1 MKKKYIIF
9 DFNGTLLDD
18 NTKELFTWVHEMLKN
33 ISERYKLLLSS
44 KSDDEDIKEFMK
56 EEWIYS
62 YFDIVFGSSIME
74 KWEKHIEVF
83 KMYLEDQD
91 FENRTIYVWDN
102 EFDRG
107 IAKEAGISFVKIW
120 KEGKDYYEID
130 NVIELEEYIGKI
142 K

>member
-18 NTKELFTWVHEMLKN
+18 NTKELFTWVNDMVKN
-33 ISERYKLLLSS
+33 LSERYKLLLSS

-91 FENRTIYVWDN
+91 FENRTIYVWDT